1 MPNFPPRDPVDL
13 SVKFTKILYAQIK
26 QQVLSPPRPF
36 ILPAHES
43 PKFPASE
50 LGMKLACGLE
60 MMVAE
65 KNKSPRGTK
74 EVERVLELLKAD
86 KLPSDEEIAK
96 WDKRVDDE
104 NWLDVDYQEFDA
116 DLSGR
121 GNADKSGAGAFEGDQ
136 EQQDK
141 IKKMVENFQKF
152 MNDEKAGIQGA
163 EFSDDDDDGD
173 VSTESDEEDE
183 EEHKEG
189 SFDEKEFAKLMREMM
204 GIYLNPAAS

>member
-1 MPNFPPRDPVDL
+1 M

-36 ILPAHES
+36 ILPPQES

-50 LGMKLACGLE
+50 LGMKLTCGLE
-60 MMVAE
+60 MMIAE
-65 KNKSPRGTK
+65 KNKSPRATK
-74 EVERVLELLKAD
+74 EVERILELLKAN

-96 WDKRVDDE
+96 WDKKVDDE

-121 GNADKSGAGAFEGDQ
+121 GDSDKVGAGAFEGDK

-152 MNDEKAGIQGA
+152 MNDEKAGIHGA
-163 EFSDDDDDGD
+163 EFSDDDDDDEGD

-204 GIYLNPAAS
+204 GIYFDPITK